1 MQPTTSIRCAAAGS
15 PRTTGRIVR
24 PPTLWPIGSAAR
36 KTARSRTYEAYVC
49 TGRRG
54 PVSFSRPNR
63 IGGPQNE
70 RPAVRAICFTILVR
84 QVRIDPLQR
93 VRGRRLRLLRIRAEE
108 LCRAR
113 GRLQSVAL
121 RARLVGDAVEVPDLV
136 RQGVHR
142 EDILALVHDER
153 HAADEEDEDCELEP
167 HVTKIGN
174 GRLRVDGFSGHEN
187 LAAPTDPTRSVGEG
201 AGGEAV
207 GPTARVGKCRVTARP
222 RRLAARS
229 P

>member
-15 PRTTGRIVR
+15 PRTTGRIAR

-36 KTARSRTYEAYVC
+36 KTARRRTYVAYVC

-54 PVSFSRPNR
+54 PVSFSGPTR
-63 IGGPQNE
+63 IGGPQIE

-142 EDILALVHDER
+142 EDILEDLLRTVRAGEN
-153 HAADEEDEDCELEP
+153 AAVFEVAYVVREP
-167 HVTKIGN
+167 LPGVAD
-174 GRLRVDGFSGHEN
+174 RPLQ
-187 LAAPTDPTRSVGEG
+187 VG
-201 AGGEAV
+201 
-207 GPTARVGKCRVTARP
+207 
-222 RRLAARS
+222 
-229 P
+229 